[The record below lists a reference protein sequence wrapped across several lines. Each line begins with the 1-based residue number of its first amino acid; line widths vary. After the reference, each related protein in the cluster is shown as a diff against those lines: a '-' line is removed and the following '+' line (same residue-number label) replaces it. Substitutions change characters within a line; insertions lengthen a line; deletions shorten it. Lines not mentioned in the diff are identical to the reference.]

1 MILYFSGTGNSLYVA
16 KKLAELTG
24 DTAVPISAIHERCQ
38 RIQDRIIGF
47 VFPVYFGDL
56 PEPVQDFVRQ
66 VRFQKSTYFYG
77 VATCGSTA
85 GRALKTM
92 DRILQRQH
100 CSLSYGIVLPMIANS
115 TIASRRHIH
124 YDTNRLDHAD
134 ELIAAAADKIRGQ
147 IRYTGAIRSSASAWL
162 MNLGLVRR
170 AGERWLTPSVD
181 GNRCIACGLCARIC
195 PVSNIICTAERAVI
209 GSHCSYCLACV
220 HWCPRQAVTVHGKQ
234 VLSEDQYHHPDV
246 TAEDMTRR

>member
-1 MILYFSGTGNSLYVA
+1 MILYFSGTGNSLYAA

-24 DTAVPISAIHERCQ
+24 DTAVPIVGIHGQCR

-47 VFPVYFGDL
+47 VFPVYFGEL
-56 PEPVQDFVRQ
+56 PEPVRDFITQ
-66 VRFQKSTYFYG
+66 VQFNKSTYFYG
-77 VATCGSTA
+77 IATCGSTP

-100 CSLSYGIVLPMIANS
+100 CSLSYGAVLPMIANS
-115 TIASRRHIH
+115 TIASRRHIR
-124 YDTNRLDHAD
+124 YDMNRLDHAD
-134 ELIAAAADKIRGQ
+134 ERVVEAADKIRKQ
-147 IRYTGAIRSSASAWL
+147 VRDRGAIRASMAAWL
-162 MNLGLVRR
+162 MNLGVIRH

-181 GNRCIACGLCARIC
+181 GARCIACGLCARIC

-209 GSHCSYCLACV
+209 GSHCSHCLACV
-220 HWCPRQAVTVHGKQ
+220 HWCPQQAVTVHGKQ

>member
-56 PEPVQDFVRQ
+56 PEPVQDFIRQ

-77 VATCGSTA
+77 IATCGSA
-85 GRALKTM
+85 PGRSLRTM
-92 DRILQRQH
+92 DRILRRQH
-100 CSLSYGIVLPMIANS
+100 CSLSYGAVLPMIANS
-115 TIASRRHIH
+115 TIASRRHIR
-124 YDTNRLDHAD
+124 YDMNRLDHAD
-134 ELIAAAADKIRGQ
+134 ELVAAAANKIRGQ
-147 IRYTGAIRSSASAWL
+147 VRDTTAIHSSLSAWL
-162 MNLGLVRR
+162 MNLGLIRH
-170 AGERWLTPSVD
+170 AGERCV
-181 GNRCIACGLCARIC
+181 ACGLCARIC
-195 PVSNIICTAERAVI
+195 PVSNIICTAKGAVI
-209 GSHCSYCLACV
+209 GSHCSHCLACV
-220 HWCPRQAVTVHGKQ
+220 HWCPQQAVTVHGKQ

-246 TAEDMTRR
+246 TAEDMMRR

>member
-56 PEPVQDFVRQ
+56 PDPVQDFIRQ

-77 VATCGSTA
+77 IATCGSTA

-92 DRILQRQH
+92 DRILQHQQ
-100 CSLSYGIVLPMIANS
+100 CALSYGAVLPMIANS
-115 TIASRRHIH
+115 TIASRRHIR

-134 ELIAAAADKIRGQ
+134 ELIAA
-147 IRYTGAIRSSASAWL
+147 
-162 MNLGLVRR
+162 
-170 AGERWLTPSVD
+170 
-181 GNRCIACGLCARIC
+181 
-195 PVSNIICTAERAVI
+195 
-209 GSHCSYCLACV
+209 
-220 HWCPRQAVTVHGKQ
+220 
-234 VLSEDQYHHPDV
+234 
-246 TAEDMTRR
+246 

>member
-56 PEPVQDFVRQ
+56 PEPVQDLIRQ

-77 VATCGSTA
+77 IATCGSA
-85 GRALKTM
+85 PGRSLRTM
-92 DRILQRQH
+92 DRILRRQH
-100 CSLSYGIVLPMIANS
+100 CSLSYGAVLPMIANS
-115 TIASRRHIH
+115 TIASRRHIR
-124 YDTNRLDHAD
+124 YDMNRLDHAD
-134 ELIAAAADKIRGQ
+134 ELVAAAADKIRGQ
-147 IRYTGAIRSSASAWL
+147 VRDTTAIHSSLSAWL
-162 MNLGLVRR
+162 MNLGLIRH

-181 GNRCIACGLCARIC
+181 GGRCVACGLCARIC
-195 PVSNIICTAERAVI
+195 PVSNIICTAKGAVI
-209 GSHCSYCLACV
+209 GSHCSHCLACV
-220 HWCPRQAVTVHGKQ
+220 HWCPQQAVTVHGKQ
-234 VLSEDQYHHPDV
+234 ILSEDQYHHPDV
-246 TAEDMTRR
+246 TAEDMMRR

>member
-56 PEPVQDFVRQ
+56 PDPVQDFIRQ

-77 VATCGSTA
+77 IATCGSTA

-92 DRILQRQH
+92 DRIFAAPAVCLVVWRRLADDCQQH
-100 CSLSYGIVLPMIANS
+100 HRVAPPYPLRHEPPGP
-115 TIASRRHIH
+115 RR
-124 YDTNRLDHAD
+124 
-134 ELIAAAADKIRGQ
+134 
-147 IRYTGAIRSSASAWL
+147 
-162 MNLGLVRR
+162 
-170 AGERWLTPSVD
+170 
-181 GNRCIACGLCARIC
+181 
-195 PVSNIICTAERAVI
+195 
-209 GSHCSYCLACV
+209 
-220 HWCPRQAVTVHGKQ
+220 
-234 VLSEDQYHHPDV
+234 
-246 TAEDMTRR
+246 